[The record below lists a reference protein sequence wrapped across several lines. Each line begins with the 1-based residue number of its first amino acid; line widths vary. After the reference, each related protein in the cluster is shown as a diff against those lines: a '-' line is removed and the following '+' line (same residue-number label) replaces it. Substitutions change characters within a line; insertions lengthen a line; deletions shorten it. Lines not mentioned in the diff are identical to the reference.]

1 MEILLDLATT
11 NTAACLLIFHSK
23 SGFLTMPRL
32 PAAEHIGRYFFL
44 GLKKE
49 GRRNE
54 WDFLDIVWLFFFFFL
69 EIDQLSLISILH
81 IYTSHIKRSN
91 SAHKEKWQK
100 IF

>member
-1 MEILLDLATT
+1 
-11 NTAACLLIFHSK
+11 
-23 SGFLTMPRL
+23 MPRL

-54 WDFLDIVWLFFFFFL
+54 WDFL